1 MTQTTETLPISLTR
15 VQDIAHQIVAQL
27 GGWRY
32 HPGLSATANTHL
44 VNGPSVTVHLH
55 TEETDEQAAFLDD
68 LAVVLDTVVRV
79 SPTWVG
85 TVATGDY
92 RSTGVTVQ
100 AQGRVA

>member
-1 MTQTTETLPISLTR
+1 MKQPTHTLPISLTR
-15 VQDIAHQIVAQL
+15 VQGAAHQIVAQL
-27 GGWRY
+27 GGWMF
-32 HPGLSATANTHL
+32 HPGLSAAANTHL
-44 VNGPSVTVHLH
+44 VNGPSVTIHLD
-55 TEETDEQAAFLDD
+55 TSESAEQAAFLDD